1 MKVERPR
8 MALMTQFLPDRTSV
22 VLLQTCL
29 CRDHHKDRNSV
40 SSPAVI
46 IFLILIAIGLAVYE
60 VQVLYMIYC
69 PSFYTHFQFQHGAL
83 SIKADS
89 AKRALTNRSTK
100 KKMASTILSVY
111 SDDLKTQYNLLQLI
125 PININPR
132 SVF

>member
-60 VQVLYMIYC
+60 V
-69 PSFYTHFQFQHGAL
+69 
-83 SIKADS
+83 
-89 AKRALTNRSTK
+89 
-100 KKMASTILSVY
+100 
-111 SDDLKTQYNLLQLI
+111 
-125 PININPR
+125 
-132 SVF
+132 